1 MKLSKLKRIP
11 TIKAVMTPFPYSI
24 QIDAPISEAQS
35 MMEQHN
41 IHHLPVV
48 DRDKLVSVVSDRA
61 VRLAATSDSKRP
73 LRSICVTEA
82 YIVGLDAPLD
92 RVLLHLANRHIDSA
106 LVVKD
111 DRLAG
116 IFTLTDACRTFGELL
131 QAMFPE
137 GDDDQAA

>member
-1 MKLSKLKRIP
+1 MNLSKLKRIP

-24 QIDAPISEAQS
+24 QIDASILEAQS
-35 MMEQHN
+35 MMEQHD

-48 DRDKLVSVVSDRA
+48 DQDKLVSVVSARA
-61 VRLAATSDSKRP
+61 VRLAAAGDSKRP
-73 LRSICVTEA
+73 LRSICVTET
-82 YIVGLDAPLD
+82 YIVGTDAPLD

-116 IFTLTDACRTFGELL
+116 IFTLTDACRAFGEFL